1 MKSWTNEYEATLW
14 LQVLSG
20 DFLNLEQILKLTI
33 DLFYPFLANWFLF
46 LANSFLKVFL
56 QGTLKCLS
64 SIPTTP
70 LCVLTQSSCPLAAL
84 TLRVLSLAISEC
96 YQESLSS
103 FLAHPLQGFV
113 WSLRTGNF
121 IYNHLIKII
130 FIIVMQQI

>member
-1 MKSWTNEYEATLW
+1 MKLWTNEYEATLW

-20 DFLNLEQILKLTI
+20 DFLNIEQILKLTI

-46 LANSFLKVFL
+46 LAYCFLKVFL

-64 SIPTTP
+64 SIATTP

-84 TLRVLSLAISEC
+84 TLRVLCLAISEC
-96 YQESLSS
+96 YQESSSS

-130 FIIVMQQI
+130 FIVVMQQF